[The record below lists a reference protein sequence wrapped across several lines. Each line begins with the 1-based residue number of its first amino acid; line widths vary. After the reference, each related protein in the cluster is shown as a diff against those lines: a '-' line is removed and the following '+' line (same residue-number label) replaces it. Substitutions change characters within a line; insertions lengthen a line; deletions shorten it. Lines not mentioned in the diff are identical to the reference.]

1 MSGDKAKLK
10 ASKSQ
15 IFLLI
20 VGVIILCTLYIKI
33 SSSCCNVREVFL
45 GYGEEDDACIAKLVK
60 QADAG
65 DILAANRLRYPH
77 EAYIKRVCEKGVES
91 LGEREKYYFQDFRRD
106 RFYAELPPQKQIRSD
121 RFVSTGESAEKIRA
135 AVKLPAVNE
144 GQFVDFEI
152 GGRFIKNRIVDDIV
166 GAERKFRA
174 RDEVI
179 RQIELACK
187 KRLQFELHVER
198 TACIRKSEVGF
209 DSRIT

>member
-91 LGEREKYYFQDFRRD
+91 LGEREKYYFQDFRGD
-106 RFYAELPPQKQIRSD
+106 RCENFGFKTPKSQDGEANTTNGDTNETDGEGNLTRAEANN
-121 RFVSTGESAEKIRA
+121 GESDTTGNKADKTKRKGNSTEEQNA
-135 AVKLPAVNE
+135 
-144 GQFVDFEI
+144 
-152 GGRFIKNRIVDDIV
+152 GR
-166 GAERKFRA
+166 
-174 RDEVI
+174 
-179 RQIELACK
+179 
-187 KRLQFELHVER
+187 
-198 TACIRKSEVGF
+198 
-209 DSRIT
+209 

>member
-20 VGVIILCTLYIKI
+20 VGVIILCALYIKI
-33 SSSCCNVREVFL
+33 SGSCCNVREVFL

-91 LGEREKYYFQDFRRD
+91 LGEREKYYFQDFRGD
-106 RFYAELPPQKQIRSD
+106 RCENFGFKTPKSKGDEANTTSSGGNLARGDTNATDSGNLTRAEANNGKSD
-121 RFVSTGESAEKIRA
+121 TMSNKASSIKREENSTEEQNA
-135 AVKLPAVNE
+135 
-144 GQFVDFEI
+144 
-152 GGRFIKNRIVDDIV
+152 GR
-166 GAERKFRA
+166 
-174 RDEVI
+174 
-179 RQIELACK
+179 
-187 KRLQFELHVER
+187 
-198 TACIRKSEVGF
+198 
-209 DSRIT
+209 